1 VVYGNTS
8 VSTLTT
14 DVNYG
19 YPSSTDL
26 VSTPLLT
33 AHGMVVAIDQSKTY
47 YFRAVSSD
55 GKTRVTSK
63 ELILSPTTSG
73 GGGTTTTTTTTS
85 GSCYYLHDYLRQDLN
100 NNPVEVKKLQVFL
113 NAFEGDHLQVTGIY
127 DDATVAAVNVF
138 QIKYL
143 GDVLT
148 PWGYDGT
155 VGTGYTYILTK
166 KKVNEIYCQ
175 MAFPVNAQQQAE
187 IDATKI
193 FFDTLRSEG
202 IDVNTANTTV
212 PTPAGT
218 GAPLLNNIVGEVTP
232 TNGNG
237 GENSTTTTNN
247 ENNNLATLAGVS
259 STTQGFA
266 SRMTANVLSSGKTI
280 GNLALSFFAWPFGGI
295 LQNNSVNWCVSGFSG
310 GWFSW
315 LLLLI
320 IIIIL
325 ALWYRQYHNN
335 KKIEKINKEIDLK

>member
-8 VSTLTT
+8 NPTLGT
-14 DVNYG
+14 DANYG

-33 AHGMVVAIDQSKTY
+33 AHGMVVSINPTLTY

-73 GGGTTTTTTTTS
+73 GGGTTTTTTS
-85 GSCYYLHDYLRQDLN
+85 GSCYYLHDYLRKDFN

-113 NAFEGDHLQVTGIY
+113 NSFEGAHLTVNGIY
-127 DDATVAAVNVF
+127 DDATIVATDAF
-138 QIKYL
+138 QVKYA
-143 GDVLT
+143 GDILT
-148 PWGYDGT
+148 PWGYPGNQGT
-155 VGTGYTYILTK
+155 DYTYILTK

-202 IDVNTANTTV
+202 IDVNTTNTTI
-212 PTPAGT
+212 PATPAGT

-232 TNGNG
+232 TNGGNG
-237 GENSTTTTNN
+237 GTGNTTG

-266 SRMTANVLSSGKTI
+266 SRMTANVLNSGKTL

-325 ALWYRQYHNN
+325 TLWYRQYHNN
-335 KKIEKINKEIDLK
+335 KKIEKINKEIDLEK